1 MADFKVTQLQADLDF
16 EQLPYW
22 DVVIIGAGPA
32 GLAASLTTA
41 HRALTTLVIEAKE
54 RAGGQPQFLYADKR
68 IVDIPGFPDG
78 VTGDELSQRT
88 YRQALDALVQF
99 RFNEE
104 LVTIEDTDQVET
116 EDRLKRVVTS
126 KESYLCRKVIIACG
140 LLHYPRRLQVLDELQ
155 SKNVH
160 YKIPKIGDYEKSH
173 VVVVGGGDSALDA
186 AMMALARGGLVDLLV
201 REATPIGKPDSLARI
216 QEAGGRIHTS
226 TEIAAARFVG
236 DEIELDLKRGRDSF
250 SSSGPT
256 ASPDASEKDSRPL
269 SLRCSLAIVQIG
281 FLSAKETFERLAL
294 VLNEDGSIAVDPYFE
309 TSRQG
314 IFAVGDVHGDIK
326 LIAVAWAE
334 GIQAAIH
341 AFKEITS
348 PYWLNEKR
356 LKDHKIALISE
367 KIARAASKARSG

>member
-1 MADFKVTQLQADLDF
+1 MADFKVTQLESGLDF
-16 EQLPYW
+16 ENLAHW

-41 HRALTTLVIEAKE
+41 HRALTTLVIEAKD
-54 RAGGQPQFLYADKR
+54 RPGGQPQFLYADKR

-78 VTGDELSQRT
+78 ITGDELSQRT

-104 LVTIEDTDQVET
+104 LVTIENTDEVATGEP
-116 EDRLKRVVTS
+116 LKRVITT
-126 KESYLCRKVIIACG
+126 KGSYLCRKVIIACG
-140 LLHYPRRLQVLDELQ
+140 LLHYPRRLVVLDEFQ

-160 YKIPKIGDYEKSH
+160 YKVPKIGDYEGKH
-173 VVVVGGGDSALDA
+173 VAIVGGGDSALDA
-186 AMMALARGGLVDLLV
+186 ALMVQARGGLVDLLV
-201 REATPIGKPDSLARI
+201 REPTPIGKPDSLLHIR
-216 QEAGGRIHTS
+216 EAGGHVHTS
-226 TEIAAARFVG
+226 TEITAARFIG
-236 DEIELDLKRGRDSF
+236 DEIELDLTNGA
-250 SSSGPT
+250 P
-256 ASPDASEKDSRPL
+256 
-269 SLRCSLAIVQIG
+269 LRCSLAIVQIG

-356 LKDHKIALISE
+356 LKDHKIALIGE
-367 KIARAASKARSG
+367 KIARAASRARPS

>member
-1 MADFKVTQLQADLDF
+1 MADFKVTQLEADLDF
-16 EQLPYW
+16 DNLPYW

-41 HRALTTLVIEAKE
+41 HRALTTLVIEAKD

-78 VTGDELSQRT
+78 ITGEELSQRT
-88 YRQALDALVQF
+88 YRQAVDALVQF

-104 LVTIEDTDQVET
+104 LTAIEDTEQVET

-126 KESYLCRKVIIACG
+126 RGSYLCRKVIIACG
-140 LLHYPRRLQVLDELQ
+140 LLHYPRRLNVLDQLN

-160 YKIPKIGDYEKSH
+160 YKIPKIGDYEGSR

-186 AMMALARGGLVDLLV
+186 ALMVQARHGQVDLIV
-201 REATPIGKPDSLARI
+201 REAEPIGKPDSLARI
-216 QEAGGRIHTS
+216 REAGGNIRTS
-226 TEIAAARFVG
+226 TEITAARFVG
-236 DEIELDLKRGRDSF
+236 DKIECDLT
-250 SSSGPT
+250 SG
-256 ASPDASEKDSRPL
+256 DK
-269 SLRCSLAIVQIG
+269 LRATLAIVQIG
-281 FLSAKETFERLAL
+281 FLSAKDTFERLAL

-356 LKDHKIALISE
+356 LKDHKIALIGE
-367 KIARAASKARSG
+367 KIARAATRLK

>member
-1 MADFKVTQLQADLDF
+1 MADFKVTQLQPGLDF

-41 HRALTTLVIEAKE
+41 HRALTTLVIEAKD
-54 RAGGQPQFLYADKR
+54 RPGGQPQFLYADKR

-78 VTGDELSQRT
+78 ITGEELSQRT
-88 YRQALDALVQF
+88 YRQAVDALVQF

-104 LVTIEDTDQVET
+104 LVTIDDTDQIET

-126 KESYLCRKVIIACG
+126 KGSYLCRKVIVACG
-140 LLHYPRRLQVLDELQ
+140 LLHYPRRLSVLDQLQ

-160 YKIPKIGDYEKSH
+160 YKIPKIGDYEGSR
-173 VVVVGGGDSALDA
+173 VAVVGGGDSALDA
-186 AMMALARGGLVDLLV
+186 ALMVQGRGGLVDLIV

-216 QEAGGRIHTS
+216 REAGGQIHTS
-226 TEIAAARFVG
+226 TEITAARFVG
-236 DEIELDLKRGRDSF
+236 AEIEL
-250 SSSGPT
+250 
-256 ASPDASEKDSRPL
+256 EL
-269 SLRCSLAIVQIG
+269 SNGQRLSCSLAIVQIG
-281 FLSAKETFERLAL
+281 FLSAKDTFERLSL
-294 VLNEDGSIAVDPYFE
+294 VLNDDGSIAVDPYFE

-356 LKDHKIALISE
+356 LKDHKIALIGE
-367 KIARAASKARSG
+367 KIARAASKSRHA

>member
-1 MADFKVTQLQADLDF
+1 MADFKVTQLEPDLDF
-16 EQLPYW
+16 EHLPYW

-41 HRALTTLVIEAKE
+41 HRALTTLVIEAKD
-54 RAGGQPQFLYADKR
+54 RPGGQPQFLYADKR

-78 VTGDELSQRT
+78 ISGEELSQRT
-88 YRQALDALVQF
+88 YRQAVDALVQF

-104 LVTIEDTDQVET
+104 LVTIDDTDQVET
-116 EDRLKRVVTS
+116 EDRLKRIVTS
-126 KESYLCRKVIIACG
+126 KGAYLCRKAIIACG
-140 LLHYPRRLQVLDELQ
+140 LLHYPRRLSVLDQLQ

-160 YKIPKIGDYEKSH
+160 YKVPKIGDYEGSR

-186 AMMALARGGLVDLLV
+186 ALMVQARGGIVDLIV
-201 REATPIGKPDSLARI
+201 REATPVGKPDSLAGIR
-216 QEAGGRIHTS
+216 EAGGRVHTS
-226 TEIAAARFVG
+226 TEITAARFAG
-236 DEIELDLKRGRDSF
+236 NEIELELT
-250 SSSGPT
+250 SG
-256 ASPDASEKDSRPL
+256 ERL
-269 SLRCSLAIVQIG
+269 SCSLAIVQIG
-281 FLSAKETFERLAL
+281 FLSAKDTFERLAL

-309 TSRQG
+309 TSRQS

-356 LKDHKIALISE
+356 LKDHKIALIGE
-367 KIARAASKARSG
+367 KIARAASSARHP

>member
-1 MADFKVTQLQADLDF
+1 MADFKVTQLEADLDF
-16 EQLPYW
+16 EHLPYW

-41 HRALTTLVIEAKE
+41 HRALTTLVIEAKD
-54 RAGGQPQFLYADKR
+54 RPGGQPQFLYADKR

-78 VTGDELSQRT
+78 ITGEELSQRT
-88 YRQALDALVQF
+88 YRQAQEALVQF

-104 LVTIEDTDQVET
+104 LVAIEDTEQVET

-126 KESYLCRKVIIACG
+126 KGSYLCRKAIIACG
-140 LLHYPRRLQVLDELQ
+140 LLHYPRRLVVLDQLQ

-160 YKIPKIGDYEKSH
+160 YKIPKIGDYEGSR
-173 VVVVGGGDSALDA
+173 VAVVGGGDSALDA
-186 AMMALARGGLVDLLV
+186 ALMVLARGGLVDLIV
-201 REATPIGKPDSLARI
+201 REATPIGKPDSLGRI
-216 QEAGGRIHTS
+216 REAGGRVHTS
-226 TEIAAARFVG
+226 TEISSARFAG
-236 DEIELDLKRGRDSF
+236 DEIELELTGGQR
-250 SSSGPT
+250 
-256 ASPDASEKDSRPL
+256 L
-269 SLRCSLAIVQIG
+269 NCSLAIVQIG

-356 LKDHKIALISE
+356 LKDHKIALIGQ
-367 KIARAASKARSG
+367 KIARAASKVRPG